1 MDKISIIVPCY
12 NEEESI
18 PLFYKE
24 ISKII
29 KKMKDVTF
37 ELLFVNDGSPDNS
50 LKEMKKLSEE
60 DNYIKYLSFS
70 RNFGKEAAMMAGL
83 ENASGDYVAIM
94 DVDLQDPPSKI
105 EEMYKIIK
113 NNPDIDCVGLKTN
126 SHADYGFIRRIFTN
140 LFYKIISK
148 MSKVEMIPGA
158 RDFRLM
164 NRLMVD
170 AIISCKEY
178 NRYSKG
184 LFGFVGFNTKWL
196 TYKAPERKAGKS
208 TWNFFKLCA
217 YAIDGILAFTTAP
230 LTIAAFIGII
240 FCLLSIIAIIIII
253 IRTLI
258 FGDPVAGWPSLVCI
272 MFFLSGIQLFCI
284 GISGAY
290 LSKTYTEVKR
300 RPLYIIKEENLKDK
314 D

>member
-1 MDKISIIVPCY
+1 
-12 NEEESI
+12 
-18 PLFYKE
+18 
-24 ISKII
+24 
-29 KKMKDVTF
+29 
-37 ELLFVNDGSPDNS
+37 
-50 LKEMKKLSEE
+50 
-60 DNYIKYLSFS
+60 
-70 RNFGKEAAMMAGL
+70 
-83 ENASGDYVAIM
+83 
-94 DVDLQDPPSKI
+94 
-105 EEMYKIIK
+105 
-113 NNPDIDCVGLKTN
+113 
-126 SHADYGFIRRIFTN
+126 
-140 LFYKIISK
+140 
-148 MSKVEMIPGA
+148 MSKVEMVLGA

-184 LFGFVGFNTKWL
+184 LFGYVGFNTKWL
-196 TYKAPERKAGKS
+196 TYKAPERKVGKS

-272 MFFLSGIQLFCI
+272 LS
-284 GISGAY
+284 
-290 LSKTYTEVKR
+290 
-300 RPLYIIKEENLKDK
+300 
-314 D
+314 

>member
-24 ISKII
+24 ISKVI
-29 KKMKDVTF
+29 KKMKNVDF
-37 ELLFVNDGSPDNS
+37 ELLFINDGSRDNT
-50 LKEMKKLSEE
+50 LKEIKKLSEE
-60 DNYIKYLSFS
+60 ENYIKYISFS
-70 RNFGKEAAMMAGL
+70 RNFGKEGAMIAGL

-113 NNPDIDCVGLKTN
+113 SDDSIDCVGLKTN
-126 SHADYGFIRRIFTN
+126 SHDDYGFIRRIFTN

-164 NRLMVD
+164 NRLMVN
-170 AIISCKEY
+170 AIISCREY

-208 TWNFFKLCA
+208 TWNFFKLCT

-258 FGDPVAGWPSLVCI
+258 YGDPVSGLPSLVCI
-272 MFFLSGIQLFCI
+272 MFFLSGILLFCAV
-284 GISGAY
+284 ISGAY

-300 RPLYIIKEENLKDK
+300 RPLYIVKENNLDK
-314 D
+314 

>member
-24 ISKII
+24 ISKVI
-29 KKMKDVTF
+29 KKMKNVDF
-37 ELLFVNDGSPDNS
+37 ELLFINDGSRDNS
-50 LKEMKKLSEE
+50 LKEIKKLSEE
-60 DNYIKYLSFS
+60 ENYIKYISFS
-70 RNFGKEAAMMAGL
+70 RNFGKEGAMIAGL

-113 NNPDIDCVGLKTN
+113 SDDSIDCVGLKTN
-126 SHADYGFIRRIFTN
+126 SHDDYGFIRRIFTN

-164 NRLMVD
+164 NRLMVN

-208 TWNFFKLCA
+208 TWNFFKLC
-217 YAIDGILAFTTAP
+217 T
-230 LTIAAFIGII
+230 
-240 FCLLSIIAIIIII
+240 
-253 IRTLI
+253 
-258 FGDPVAGWPSLVCI
+258 
-272 MFFLSGIQLFCI
+272 
-284 GISGAY
+284 
-290 LSKTYTEVKR
+290 
-300 RPLYIIKEENLKDK
+300 
-314 D
+314 